1 FENVVVSGSVTNMA
15 DAAKIGHI
23 GICPVRFGA
32 GVQNKILEYM
42 ALGLPTI
49 TSRMGY
55 EGIEANIGEEILIA
69 DNSDEYLK
77 SLETL
82 SENSVYQMIAKNAR
96 NFVAEKFNWSTR
108 LSVLVKNI
116 ERLTGK

>member
-1 FENVVVSGSVTNMA
+1 
-15 DAAKIGHI
+15 
-23 GICPVRFGA
+23 
-32 GVQNKILEYM
+32 
-42 ALGLPTI
+42 
-49 TSRMGY
+49 
-55 EGIEANIGEEILIA
+55 
-69 DNSDEYLK
+69 

>member
-1 FENVVVSGSVTNMA
+1 
-15 DAAKIGHI
+15 
-23 GICPVRFGA
+23 
-32 GVQNKILEYM
+32 
-42 ALGLPTI
+42 
-49 TSRMGY
+49 
-55 EGIEANIGEEILIA
+55 A

>member
-1 FENVVVSGSVTNMA
+1 TNMA

-96 NFVAEKFNWSTR
+96 NFVAEKFNWSAR